1 LPDSRI
7 SSALR
12 RCSLVAALAVFSLI
26 LCSLA
31 FAQKGPVQRAVQ
43 GKVLGS
49 HSEPLSS
56 AIVYLKNLKTNDIKS
71 FIATQD
77 GSYRFGQISPDID
90 YQVWAQFKDTK
101 SGSKTVSSFDSRK
114 VVTIDFHI
122 KTDK

>member
-1 LPDSRI
+1 MKKVIRASG
-7 SSALR
+7 
-12 RCSLVAALAVFSLI
+12 
-26 LCSLA
+26 LA
-31 FAQKGPVQRAVQ
+31 FVVLLLAAGSAVAQNRAMKVLE
-43 GKVLGS
+43 GKVFGS
-49 HSEPLSS
+49 GSAPLPN
-56 AIVYLKNLKTNDIKS
+56 AVVYLESSKDNSIRS